1 MLALLVLLEKM
12 PDVVELRDADG
23 LLEVGLGVLLLLVL
37 LATRMLLEMSLKLV
51 PELARLLLLLLLLPL
66 LLPLPLPL
74 PLLAL
79 VVAEPTTPVADA
91 LMLAGCVEFRNGT
104 VVVALA
110 IVVLWYIVLVRL
122 EMDHAVVVR

>member
-1 MLALLVLLEKM
+1 M

-51 PELARLLLLLLLLPL
+51 PELARLLLLLL
-66 LLPLPLPL
+66 PLPL

-110 IVVLWYIVLVRL
+110 IVVLWYFVLVRL
-122 EMDHAVVVR
+122 EMDHEVVVR